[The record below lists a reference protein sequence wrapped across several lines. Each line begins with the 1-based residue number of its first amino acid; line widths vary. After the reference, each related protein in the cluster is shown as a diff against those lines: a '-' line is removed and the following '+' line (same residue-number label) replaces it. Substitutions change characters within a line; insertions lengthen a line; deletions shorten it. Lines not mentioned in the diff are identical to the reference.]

1 MSGGKKMR
9 FENKTAVIA
18 TSGGSIGLECARKL
32 EEEGAKVIIL
42 DLDHAEA
49 ENRVFCICRF

>member
-1 MSGGKKMR
+1 MR

-42 DLDHAEA
+42 DLDHAGKQKTFLLPIQD
-49 ENRVFCICRF
+49 VLFP